1 MNIKAFNW
9 NSNQVFSFH
18 EWLKYKTDSEATQWS
33 QESLTSAR
41 LKGIKSLLMLHVFI
55 PSLGTEEELG
65 EQALTEFYGKDSYKI
80 RCCKVPSG
88 WMGQA

>member
-18 EWLKYKTDSEATQWS
+18 EWSKYKTDSEDTQWS

-41 LKGIKSLLMLHVFI
+41 LKGIKSLLMLSVFI
-55 PSLGTEEELG
+55 PLIGTEEELG
-65 EQALTEFYGKDSYKI
+65 EQALSEYYSKDSYKI
-80 RCCKVPSG
+80 RWYKVLSG